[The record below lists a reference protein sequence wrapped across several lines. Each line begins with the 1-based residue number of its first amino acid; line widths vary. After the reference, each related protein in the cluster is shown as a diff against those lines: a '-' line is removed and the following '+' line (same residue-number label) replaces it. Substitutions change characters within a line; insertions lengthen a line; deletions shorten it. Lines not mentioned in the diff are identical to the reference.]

1 MQEHGWKESKT
12 TAFTFN
18 TTKRAE
24 TEIECGPFQIML
36 EWHIKLKVSAMF
48 HSSWGDWNKN

>member
-1 MQEHGWKESKT
+1 MQELGWKESKT